1 MSPNTGHHTPS
12 RVSYQAREEA
22 LRLKELALMREEEAL
37 SRAEEANRSWIQ
49 TQTHMSIHDTK
60 AHQSDTYPTMAG
72 LEEMGPSVGADS
84 PSAHPH
90 PPVARPPWG
99 GAFHKSAGGHVRAPA
114 SPPESSNRLG
124 TSFPPPRPP
133 RLPPM
138 EVDSFQQHSWS
149 SALRSTGQ
157 PASHLSVTCSNLFPF
172 SHDGTAPPR
181 TASDGHVPRSSS
193 PVNVS
198 VPALATDG
206 SLLLVPPKEHP
217 KAHTYTHEP
226 SKPGDHTKDHHGK
239 HHHAAE
245 HPAGTKTKG
254 GGMGLPDQLKVLTEA
269 RDKDKGENSA
279 PKHEDSNSDEDKDR
293 SKFDKQASF
302 GEDDEDQGYSSQDG
316 DDREA
321 SARSPGER
329 GRKMKRYY
337 PKMRKAVTVSR
348 TVKVHKLNEM
358 GEIVDKKGHNAWE
371 MACGLQLGIRVM
383 VSVNCQVK
391 HAEFPEFDTFQQH
404 VKLKF
409 PANGGPTT
417 PPHAGPSF
425 KFKDY
430 APIIFSNLREMFS
443 IDTADYLVALCNTRD
458 DGTNALRIMG
468 TPGKSGSLFFFS
480 HDMRFI
486 VKTLPKRE
494 ATLLL
499 EILPAYYQ
507 HVRQNP
513 GTYLPRFYGLYRWK
527 HDYTRKNVRFVVMNN
542 VFATSLA
549 IHKRFDLKGSTLGRA
564 ASTSERKKGPRAIF
578 KDLDMKESG
587 FKIKLGAARKKC
599 VVDQIRSDCHL
610 LMSLKIMDYSLLL
623 GVHDRR
629 MDTVNDTGQGP
640 NAGWTTGAVNP
651 GEPSY
656 VNVLDPAHSGDFN
669 PSGIEGMHADGQP
682 AGERYFLGVIDILML
697 YTRRKKMERVWK
709 TMTGGEGAAKG
720 GVSSQPPPK
729 YAIRFCNFL
738 ESVIE

>member
-1 MSPNTGHHTPS
+1 MSPSTETHTPS
-12 RVSYQAREEA
+12 RASYQAREEA

-37 SRAEEANRSWIQ
+37 SRAEETNRSWINSH
-49 TQTHMSIHDTK
+49 THLSTFETK
-60 AHQSDTYPTMAG
+60 AHQSHTSPVIPG
-72 LEEMGPSVGADS
+72 LQEMSPLAPGDAPSDF
-84 PSAHPH
+84 PH
-90 PPVARPPWG
+90 PGPPPRPW
-99 GAFHKSAGGHVRAPA
+99 AAAQRSAAGPIRATA
-114 SPPESSNRLG
+114 SPPEASNRQG
-124 TSFPPPRPP
+124 ATFPLTRPP

-138 EVDSFQQHSWS
+138 EIDVSRQTSLTS
-149 SALRSTGQ
+149 SAHSACLPNSQLSLTTSNLTHHAHDDGAQQRPESEDN
-157 PASHLSVTCSNLFPF
+157 PPSPHLSAT
-172 SHDGTAPPR
+172 G
-181 TASDGHVPRSSS
+181 
-193 PVNVS
+193 
-198 VPALATDG
+198 PALATDG
-206 SLLLVPPKEHP
+206 SLLLMPPKEHP
-217 KAHTYTHEP
+217 KMHTADY
-226 SKPGDHTKDHHGK
+226 SKTGDGSKDHHGRE
-239 HHHAAE
+239 HH
-245 HPAGTKTKG
+245 PLWNLK
-254 GGMGLPDQLKVLTEA
+254 GGMGSSARLLKFNKGDGGE
-269 RDKDKGENSA
+269 RDKAVTGASKQEKEESASDDEKDKHKG
-279 PKHEDSNSDEDKDR
+279 DKDGK
-293 SKFDKQASF
+293 SSD
-302 GEDDEDQGYSSQDG
+302 DDEDDGYGSHDG
-316 DDREA
+316 DDRE
-321 SARSPGER
+321 ARSPGER
-329 GRKMKRYY
+329 GGKKKRYY

-383 VSVNCQVK
+383 VSVNCQVT
-391 HAEFPEFDTFQQH
+391 HAAVPDFDTFQQH

-409 PANGGPTT
+409 PAGGGPTT
-417 PPHAGPSF
+417 PPHDGPSF

-494 ATLLL
+494 AILLR

-527 HDYTRKNVRFVVMNN
+527 HEYTRKNVRFVVMNN

-549 IHKRFDLKGSTLGRA
+549 IHKRFDLKGSTLGRT
-564 ASTSERKKGPRAIF
+564 ASTSERKKGPRTIF
-578 KDLDMKESG
+578 KDLDMKETG
-587 FKIKLGAARKKC
+587 FKMKLGAARKKSLL
-599 VVDQIRSDCHL
+599 DQIRSDCHL

-629 MDTVNDTGQGP
+629 MDGTNQDSNQP
-640 NAGWTTGAVNP
+640 GWTVGVSMDNLQST
-651 GEPSY
+651 
-656 VNVLDPAHSGDFN
+656 LDKGGDYN
-669 PSGIEGMHADGQP
+669 PSGIEGMLPDGQP

-738 ESVIE
+738 E